1 MSNYKSSDVSFD
13 SLFMKYTIGDKEI
26 DTGYKFYDSVTNT
39 YQDISSRYQVYRIG
53 NKVPSINFKTIR
65 NNTIVDISTLYQN
78 SNQPLIHGSFNS
90 YIKEDDPTTI
100 TKCKITFTIN
110 VLNVSGYD
118 IQYFRITNSHGDKTQ
133 ITESFVCDV
142 DATTSSFEINVD
154 GTKFPDVYN
163 PTVTVY
169 NILNESITF
178 SCVDVSLVQKYMAC
192 YIFAIGGG
200 GGGGGGGRNVDG
212 NDPNGGNGGG
222 GGGGAIE
229 SLDVFIPYGVPI
241 VFSTSIGNGGLGAAE
256 QSIGFGYGN
265 DGKVGGTTIVY
276 LNGNIILSAL
286 GGGFGIGGG
295 NNVGGSIQYDRGIG
309 GKGGISSKISG
320 ANGND
325 GNKNNRNFPN
335 IPGYL
340 YDMGG
345 NNLPLLPYPY
355 KGINATYIGNG
366 GNGGGG
372 GEKYYNGGK
381 GGFGSD
387 GYVGIGGSG
396 SYHYC

>member
-39 YQDISSRYQVYRIG
+39 YRDISSRYQVYRIG

-78 SNQPLIHGSFNS
+78 SNQPLIQGSFNS

-110 VLNVSGYD
+110 VLNVSRYD
-118 IQYFRITNSHGDKTQ
+118 VKYLRINDFYGNKTQ

-142 DATTSSFEINVD
+142 DATTSSFKINVD

-169 NILNESITF
+169 NILNETITF
-178 SCVDVSLVQKYMAC
+178 SCVNVSLVKKYVSRTV
-192 YIFAIGGG
+192 FAIGGG
-200 GGGGGGGRNVDG
+200 GGGGGGGRNIQGGQPD
-212 NDPNGGNGGG
+212 GGNGGG

-229 SLDVFIPYGVPI
+229 YLE
-241 VFSTSIGNGGLGAAE
+241 VFSPINDVIIVTTSIGSGGSGGSKQYE
-256 QSIGFGYGN
+256 DFEYGN
-265 DGKVGGTTIVY
+265 PGERGGTSSVY
-276 LNGNIILSAL
+276 FNGKLILSAL
-286 GGGFGIGGG
+286 GGGFGNGGLQNHG
-295 NNVGGSIQYDRGIG
+295 DNPPSYQ
-309 GKGGISSKISG
+309 GKGGIGGFSLNISG

-325 GNKNNRNFPN
+325 GHTNDDNIPD

-340 YDMGG
+340 YDIGG
-345 NNLPLLPYPY
+345 NNLPLVPDNYG
-355 KGINATYIGNG
+355 KATTIG
-366 GNGGGG
+366 
-372 GEKYYNGGK
+372 NGGK
-381 GGFGSD
+381 GGRGGGKYKEGDVGDPGSD
-387 GYVGIGGSG
+387 GYVIVGSSG
-396 SYHYC
+396 SYYC

>member
-39 YQDISSRYQVYRIG
+39 YRDISSRYQVYRIG

-78 SNQPLIHGSFNS
+78 SNQPLIQGSFNS

-100 TKCKITFTIN
+100 TKCKIIFIIN
-110 VLNVSGYD
+110 VLNVSRYD
-118 IQYFRITNSHGDKTQ
+118 VKYLRITNSDGDKTQ
-133 ITESFVCDV
+133 ITESFVCD
-142 DATTSSFEINVD
+142 ANTTMDSFDVNVD
-154 GTKFPDVYN
+154 GTRFPDVYN

-178 SCVDVSLVQKYMAC
+178 SCVDVSLVKKYS
-192 YIFAIGGG
+192 IRNVFAIGGG
-200 GGGGGGGRNVDG
+200 GGGGGGGRNVNGDDPDG
-212 NDPNGGNGGG
+212 GDGGG

-229 SLDVFIPYGVPI
+229 FLDVFIPYGDPI
-241 VFSTSIGNGGLGAAE
+241 VFTMSIGTGGVGASE

-265 DGKVGGTTIVY
+265 DGEVGGTTIVY

-295 NNVGGSIQYDRGIG
+295 NNFNRSVQYDRGIG

-325 GNKNNRNFPN
+325 GNKRNPNFPN

-345 NNLPLLPYPY
+345 DNLPLLPSLY
-355 KGINATYIGNG
+355 NSLSAVHSGNG

-372 GEKYYNGGK
+372 GEKYSNGGA
-381 GGFGSD
+381 GGYGSS
-387 GYVGIGGSG
+387 GYVDIGGSG
-396 SYHYC
+396 SYYC